1 MPRYCGEIKSLNG
14 IRAGGNVTS
23 GHEGPDGTITVP
35 VGAAVT
41 IAASIQRLEIGD
53 TVLKKIRL
61 VVSELLP
68 YVRQGDTA
76 CLFVYTHL
84 HTQVIIGVKSTTGPS
99 WELSFSRMLVM
110 LAAYA
115 FFWPILLGIPAML
128 GAIVIGGIFGPEGGR
143 LLGKIAFWYVLGLCS
158 YSGFRL
164 VRAYRE
170 MKRG

>member
-1 MPRYCGEIKSLNG
+1 MPKYCGEITSLEG
-14 IRAGGNVTS
+14 VRGGGNVTS
-23 GHEGPDGTITVP
+23 GREGPDGTITVS
-35 VGAAVT
+35 VGSAVT
-41 IAASIQRLEIGD
+41 IAASIQRLEIGG
-53 TVLKKIRL
+53 TVLKKVRL
-61 VVSELLP
+61 VVTDLLP

-84 HTQVIIGVKSTTGPS
+84 HTKVIIGVKSRTGPS
-99 WELSFSRMLVM
+99 WELSFSRMMVM

-115 FFWPILLGIPAML
+115 FFWPILIGIPVML
-128 GAIVIGGIFGPEGGR
+128 GAIIVGGFFGQEGGR
-143 LLGKIAFWYVLGLCS
+143 LLGKIAFWYVLGLCG